1 MTDRLTDQFNQQTD
15 VRIYREVTPMRSKKP
30 ADTAHFSVMIDVSE
44 EEGMS
49 EGVDERPG

>member
-1 MTDRLTDQFNQQTD
+1 
-15 VRIYREVTPMRSKKP
+15 MRSKKP

-49 EGVDERPG
+49 EGVDERPGESEGLEISASKLFHMRPFIC